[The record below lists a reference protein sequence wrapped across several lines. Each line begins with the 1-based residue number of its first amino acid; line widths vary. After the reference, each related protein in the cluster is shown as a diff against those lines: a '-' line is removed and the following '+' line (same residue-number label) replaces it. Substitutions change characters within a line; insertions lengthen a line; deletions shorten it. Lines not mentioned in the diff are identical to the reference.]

1 MDKAKLS
8 EYVSKL
14 QGKETLTK
22 LSKKTNIHITTLSKM
37 KSMKIDRPP
46 SLRVLRK
53 LGSVDP
59 GVVSYA
65 DLMKAAGY
73 SDLIKISECFDD
85 DTTKLDLKNWAVSD
99 YNENTEEELIYYLNE
114 LACDVGDIA
123 YLYSRETDEMI
134 ELEILRIIHR
144 SDDFLIYDQLLRNGD
159 ILLDGESHY
168 NADASAEFITD
179 NDSHLV
185 WFRYGETIPT
195 EDWKEEIFSA
205 KLMKELSHTQY
216 FYTGDHYDGK
226 KTVHTKEFFYD
237 SEEDRQ
243 KHLEKMVADG
253 YEADSQIKE
262 TVGSFFNPDYVWF
275 GRYWKTEIQRAE
287 E

>member
-134 ELEILRIIHR
+134 
-144 SDDFLIYDQLLRNGD
+144 
-159 ILLDGESHY
+159 
-168 NADASAEFITD
+168 
-179 NDSHLV
+179 
-185 WFRYGETIPT
+185 
-195 EDWKEEIFSA
+195 
-205 KLMKELSHTQY
+205 
-216 FYTGDHYDGK
+216 
-226 KTVHTKEFFYD
+226 
-237 SEEDRQ
+237 
-243 KHLEKMVADG
+243 
-253 YEADSQIKE
+253 
-262 TVGSFFNPDYVWF
+262 
-275 GRYWKTEIQRAE
+275 
-287 E
+287 